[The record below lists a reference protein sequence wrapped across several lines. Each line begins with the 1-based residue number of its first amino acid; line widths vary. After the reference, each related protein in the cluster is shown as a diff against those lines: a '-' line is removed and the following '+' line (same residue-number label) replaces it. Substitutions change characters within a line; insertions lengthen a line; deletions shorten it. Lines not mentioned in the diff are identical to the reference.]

1 MIAEV
6 EYIVRKKI
14 NVECN
19 DFNDVLRAL
28 SEMNWVEEGR
38 VLHRKPEII
47 QKIIID
53 DEIAEYNSRKEK
65 LIMKKE
71 KKENPFKNEKEW
83 MEEWNKRTET
93 NRKENLLW
101 SYDKCKLIARQS
113 MPDFPNEKRYNWE
126 PEY

>member
-1 MIAEV
+1 
-6 EYIVRKKI
+6 VRKKI

>member
-1 MIAEV
+1 
-6 EYIVRKKI
+6 
-14 NVECN
+14 
-19 DFNDVLRAL
+19 
-28 SEMNWVEEGR
+28 
-38 VLHRKPEII
+38 
-47 QKIIID
+47 
-53 DEIAEYNSRKEK
+53 
-65 LIMKKE
+65 
-71 KKENPFKNEKEW
+71 